1 MDLNIAKSLLDD
13 GLITKAAFL
22 DIQASVEEYDLQRR
36 NFGEYIVRQTRS
48 GVCGRASV
56 QV

>member
-36 NFGEYIVRQTRS
+36 NFGEYIVTQTKTR
-48 GVCGRASV
+48 
-56 QV
+56 